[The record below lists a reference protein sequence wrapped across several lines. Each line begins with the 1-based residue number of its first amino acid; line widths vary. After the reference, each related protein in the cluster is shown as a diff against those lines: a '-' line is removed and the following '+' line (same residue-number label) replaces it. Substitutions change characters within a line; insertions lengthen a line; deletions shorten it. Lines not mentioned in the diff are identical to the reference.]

1 MAVSPFTYPVTRP
14 VPLKFL
20 PILIF
25 FGLIIVVFAVIFNFI
40 AGGYDDQSTT
50 DPTFSKNITFWYNR
64 FIPHG
69 GPFIKDAW
77 ICKPAKVRYGDSIA
91 FLDVEWSNRS
101 TDHNVELSVQLSV
114 SEYSQSGSEFRDGI
128 PK

>member
-1 MAVSPFTYPVTRP
+1 MGPKFRRVIYITDTSTASITKMAVSPFTYPLTRP

-25 FGLIIVVFAVIFNFI
+25 FGLVIVVFAVIFNFI
-40 AGGYDDQSTT
+40 AGGYDYLSTT

-77 ICKPAKVRYGDSIA
+77 IC
-91 FLDVEWSNRS
+91 
-101 TDHNVELSVQLSV
+101 
-114 SEYSQSGSEFRDGI
+114 
-128 PK
+128 